1 MKGLDPA
8 GKLDPRALRNRK
20 FLFFSVL
27 YPSVLF
33 LLIAGSADSTTK
45 VDGTGLTLPTYMM
58 VSMASFGALTAVLMG
73 NSERIAKE
81 RESGWVRQL
90 RLTTLPGRGYVF
102 AKTASAAVVS
112 LPSIVVIFIVAAVVK
127 DVRLDAWQWLALT
140 GAIWA
145 GSLVFAAL
153 GVAIG
158 YSATG
163 DAVRPI
169 TMIVYFGLSL
179 LGGLWMPTTTF
190 PQWLQDIADVAAH
203 ARVRCPGAGHRAE
216 PGPAREG
223 RRRPRRLLR
232 PVHGRR
238 GLAVPE
244 GHTEGVSGVETASGS
259 ARRTR
264 KQRLVKLLWIGIW
277 LVFLSAPPRPAARRS
292 QHGVRDP
299 RRGSAWSRSSPGTCC
314 WSSARAAARRNGVV
328 LGSWASSRPSPAPRP
343 HPGPRLAGA
352 CSSTSRSPPARPCR
366 RDGPLDDPG
375 RVGADDRGRTATPGG
390 KTYLAGLLIPAL
402 LGGFAMTGVR
412 NSSARRSSCAR
423 PGPRSPSSPRTRSGC
438 GSPATCTTCSATRSP

>member
-1 MKGLDPA
+1 MKALIR
-8 GKLDPRALRNRK
+8 LELTRALRNRK

-27 YPSVLF
+27 YPSMLF
-33 LLIAGSADSTTK
+33 LLIAGSADSTTE

-90 RLTTLPGRGYVF
+90 RLTTLPGRGYVL

-112 LPSIVVIFIVAAVVK
+112 LPSIVVIFVVAAVVK

-169 TMIVYFGLSL
+169 TMIIYFGLSL

-190 PQWLQDIADVAAH
+190 PQWLQDIAAWVPTHAYAALGQAIEQSQAPH
-203 ARVRCPGAGHRAE
+203 AKD
-216 PGPAREG
+216 
-223 RRRPRRLLR
+223 
-232 PVHGRR
+232 
-238 GLAVPE
+238 LAVLV
-244 GHTEGVSGVETASGS
+244 VSFALFTGGA
-259 ARRTR
+259 AWLYR
-264 KQRLVKLLWIGIW
+264 KDTLK
-277 LVFLSAPPRPAARRS
+277 A
-292 QHGVRDP
+292 
-299 RRGSAWSRSSPGTCC
+299 
-314 WSSARAAARRNGVV
+314 
-328 LGSWASSRPSPAPRP
+328 
-343 HPGPRLAGA
+343 
-352 CSSTSRSPPARPCR
+352 
-366 RDGPLDDPG
+366 
-375 RVGADDRGRTATPGG
+375 
-390 KTYLAGLLIPAL
+390 
-402 LGGFAMTGVR
+402 
-412 NSSARRSSCAR
+412 
-423 PGPRSPSSPRTRSGC
+423 
-438 GSPATCTTCSATRSP
+438 

>member
-1 MKGLDPA
+1 MKGLIR
-8 GKLDPRALRNRK
+8 LELTRALRNRK

-27 YPSVLF
+27 YPSMLF

-90 RLTTLPGRGYVF
+90 RLTTLPGRGYVL

-112 LPSIVVIFIVAAVVK
+112 LPSIVVIFVVAAVVK

-169 TMIVYFGLSL
+169 TMIVYFGLSM

-190 PQWLQDIADVAAH
+190 PHWLQDIAAWVPTHAYAALGQAIEQSQAPH
-203 ARVRCPGAGHRAE
+203 AKDLV
-216 PGPAREG
+216 
-223 RRRPRRLLR
+223 
-232 PVHGRR
+232 V
-238 GLAVPE
+238 LAVSFALFT
-244 GHTEGVSGVETASGS
+244 GGA
-259 ARRTR
+259 AWLYR
-264 KQRLVKLLWIGIW
+264 KDTLK
-277 LVFLSAPPRPAARRS
+277 A
-292 QHGVRDP
+292 
-299 RRGSAWSRSSPGTCC
+299 
-314 WSSARAAARRNGVV
+314 
-328 LGSWASSRPSPAPRP
+328 
-343 HPGPRLAGA
+343 
-352 CSSTSRSPPARPCR
+352 
-366 RDGPLDDPG
+366 
-375 RVGADDRGRTATPGG
+375 
-390 KTYLAGLLIPAL
+390 
-402 LGGFAMTGVR
+402 
-412 NSSARRSSCAR
+412 
-423 PGPRSPSSPRTRSGC
+423 
-438 GSPATCTTCSATRSP
+438 